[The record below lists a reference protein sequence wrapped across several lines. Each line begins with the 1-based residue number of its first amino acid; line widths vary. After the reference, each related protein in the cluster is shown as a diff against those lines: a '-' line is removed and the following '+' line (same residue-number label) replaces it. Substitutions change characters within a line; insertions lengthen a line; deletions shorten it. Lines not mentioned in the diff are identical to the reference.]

1 MSKTQAE
8 ITGDNVLDALVL
20 GAGFGGVQMLHELR
34 ERGMTAIALEA
45 GDDVGGA
52 WYWNRYPGARCDVES
67 LVYCYSFSSIVDAEW
82 KWSERYAAQPEIR
95 AYIGFVVDRL
105 DLRKDIRFNSQ
116 VVKAQYDEV
125 ANLWTFTTGNGA
137 TYRARYFIS
146 AAGPISAPIWPDI
159 PDRDKYKGELLH
171 SAMWP
176 RDKEPDFAG
185 KRVGVIGTGSSGT
198 QLIPLVAR
206 QAAKLCV
213 FVRTANL
220 YMPAHN
226 RPLSEAD
233 RTRWDKVRDTVRSR
247 MRSFE
252 IVGSGDIFH
261 EEELH
266 ELRKSPGTAFT
277 PEQRRHILER
287 RLVHGGANVAR
298 AFSDVL
304 TDEDINEEVCE
315 FIREQ
320 VAVVENPR
328 TADILTPRGFPY
340 GTKRITIG
348 TDYYE
353 AYNRDNVEAIDA
365 NSTPIKRFTEKG
377 VMIDGHEI
385 ELDAVICATG
395 FDAVT
400 GALTA
405 LDIRGE
411 GGLSIR
417 DAWIDNCDTYLGFGV
432 AGFPNLL
439 MIGGPGS
446 PSVLVN
452 VLVAND
458 FQVEWIGKLLESMR
472 KNGLDRIVVEPQAQ
486 KRWAQTVKDVI
497 KGTVMAKAR
506 SWYVG
511 ANVPGKTQGILAY
524 AGGIANYIKA
534 CEDCAVSSY
543 EGFRLSSSG
552 GTGLSD
558 AAPDNG
564 GNVRVQAN

>member
-1 MSKTQAE
+1 MSENRAE
-8 ITGDNVLDALVL
+8 NTNSKVLDALVL
-20 GAGFGGVQMLHELR
+20 GAGFGGVQMLHDLR
-34 ERGMTAIALEA
+34 ERGMSAIALEA

-67 LVYCYSFSSIVDAEW
+67 LVYCYSFSPIIDAEW
-82 KWSERYAAQPEIR
+82 HWSERYAAQPEIR

-105 DLRKDIRFNSQ
+105 DLRKDIRFNSTL
-116 VVKAQYDEV
+116 VKAQYDE
-125 ANLWTFTTGNGA
+125 ATNLWTFETEHGA
-137 TYRARYFIS
+137 TYQARYFIS

-159 PDRDKYKGELLH
+159 PNRDAYKGQLLH

-176 RDKEPDFAG
+176 RDVEPDFTG

-206 QAAKLCV
+206 QAGELFV
-213 FVRTANL
+213 FVRTSNL
-220 YMPAHN
+220 YMPALN
-226 RPLSEAD
+226 RPLSQED
-233 RTRWDKVRDTVRSR
+233 RTRWDGLRDTVRSR

-252 IVGSGDIFH
+252 IVGSGDVFH

-287 RLVHGGANVAR
+287 RLAHGGANVAR

-304 TDEDINEEVCE
+304 TNDDINEEVCE

-320 VAVVENPR
+320 VAVVENPG
-328 TADILTPRGFPY
+328 TAELLTPRGFPY

-353 AYNRDNVEAIDA
+353 TYNRDNVVAIDA
-365 NSTPIKRFTEKG
+365 KNTPIERFTEKG
-377 VMIDGHEI
+377 VVIDGKEI

-411 GGLSIR
+411 GGRSIK
-417 DAWIDNCDTYLGFGV
+417 DVWADNCDTYLGFGI
-432 AGFPNLL
+432 ADFPNLL

-458 FQVEWIGKLLESMR
+458 FQVEWIGRLLETMR
-472 KNGLDRIVVEPQAQ
+472 DNGLDRIAVDPKAQ
-486 KRWAQTVKDVI
+486 QRWAQTVKDVI
-497 KGTVMAKAR
+497 KGTVMAKAK

-524 AGGIANYIKA
+524 AGGLAKYIGL
-534 CEDCAVSSY
+534 CEDCASTGY
-543 EGFRLSSSG
+543 AGFELSSSNG
-552 GTGLSD
+552 SVRAMAVQEKDKIVAGTD
-558 AAPDNG
+558 
-564 GNVRVQAN
+564 